1 MTRQDPAPGFWPRL
15 PTWLRAI
22 VLGLVIAM
30 LPANIWLL
38 FLASLRVPLAAIF
51 ELVFLVLYVWWASGG
66 GRPYTTQAVRGTDFR
81 RRALSAKQWTWGLI
95 AAVFFAATVHASIVL
110 LFRLV
115 PYPAAAFRQGY
126 DLSPIPSLGLK
137 WLVVVISAVSAGIC
151 EETGFRGYMQRPMEQ
166 RYGTTAAILTSSLLF
181 TLVHLSK
188 GWALAGM
195 IPIVFGAGVLLGLL
209 AWSSESLI
217 PGMVGHTLMDV
228 GLFAFWWTGV
238 AGNFTAR
245 PIGETGIDRAFV
257 AAFAV
262 LAISLVPVLLA
273 LSRLRKQKA

>member
-15 PTWLRAI
+15 PAWLRAI
-22 VLGLVIAM
+22 VLGLLIAM

-66 GRPYTTQAVRGTDFR
+66 GRPYTTQAVRGTAFR
-81 RRALSAKQWTWGLI
+81 AKQRTWGLI

-151 EETGFRGYMQRPMEQ
+151 EETGFRGCMQRPMEQ

-195 IPIVFGAGVLLGLL
+195 VPIVFGAGVLLGTFGLVFRIAHSRHGWAHIDGCRPVRILVDRRRRELHGTADRGRRNRSSLRRGIRCIGDFSCAGTACSIEAKAEGL
-209 AWSSESLI
+209 A
-217 PGMVGHTLMDV
+217 
-228 GLFAFWWTGV
+228 
-238 AGNFTAR
+238 
-245 PIGETGIDRAFV
+245 
-257 AAFAV
+257 
-262 LAISLVPVLLA
+262 
-273 LSRLRKQKA
+273 